1 MTLPLRSRPS
11 VVLIH
16 GAFGDAASWSD
27 FVPLL
32 EDRGLSVIPAVCP
45 LTSFSDNVA
54 AVWSVVEMQ
63 GRDVLLVGHSWDGSV
78 ITDACGHPRVR
89 GAVYIAS
96 GPDSQQSL
104 GEWLK
109 EIPVVGEALAS
120 DDTPA
125 AGTAL
130 TWKSKPAWF
139 VYGEQGD
146 QAGPS
151 EAPMPAQLGE
161 VADVVAQA
169 AAELVGPA
177 PRRLS
182 C

>member
-11 VVLIH
+11 VVLVH

-32 EDRGLSVIPAVCP
+32 EDRGLSVIPAQCP
-45 LTSFSDNVA
+45 LTSFSDDVA
-54 AVWSVVEMQ
+54 AVWSVVETLD
-63 GRDVLLVGHSWDGSV
+63 RDVLLVGHSWDGAV
-78 ITDACGHPRVR
+78 ITDTCSHPRVR

-109 EIPVVGEALAS
+109 EIPVVGKALAP
-120 DDTPA
+120 DDMPPA
-125 AGTAL
+125 DIA
-130 TWKSKPAWF
+130 WPWQSKPTWF
-139 VYGEQGD
+139 IYGEQGD
-146 QAGPS
+146 HAGPS
-151 EAPMPAQLGE
+151 GAPMPAQPAE

-169 AAELVGPA
+169 AAELAGQV
-177 PRRLS
+177 PRRLP